1 MIQHISDWRLMVL
14 KPSTL
19 RKISSIGIIETLAI
33 LAVSLGY
40 LPLGYARIHAKLIVY
55 GLMPV
60 FVYSI
65 AMVYL
70 ASAKPGYN
78 RITFPWLLT
87 AYPLTL
93 IIPLISLLESF
104 TILMYYY
111 GAIMILA
118 SIPFFLGGLTK
129 KGSLRI
135 SLGLLGLSMLQ
146 TGIILLSN
154 VLTYNLKL
162 QPPEMGTA
170 ALIAFPVT
178 AIYAVSVHAVPK
190 TFRLEPEKLST
201 IILSIVLVL
210 GTITYTV
217 GYYRYAIML
226 YAISFFAYPISIRL
240 YKIWDW
246 ERGIKAKKDTPGKP
260 GNLYFIYSHYFVWLF
275 TILTPIT
282 AYMYLE
288 GWIKDIFTL
297 IHVLTVGFIGVHIYI
312 HAPMM
317 VPVVISVKTKR
328 RYTILPPL
336 FLTLATI
343 VWPFSGILSYILVAL
358 SLCRLFDIILG
369 YVPKKLYAPFQ
380 IK

>member
-1 MIQHISDWRLMVL
+1 M

-19 RKISSIGIIETLAI
+19 RKTSRIGIIETLAI

-40 LPLGYARIHAKLIVY
+40 LPFGYARIHAKLIVY
-55 GLMPV
+55 GLVPV

-70 ASAKPGYN
+70 ASAKPGHD
-78 RITFPWLLT
+78 RVIFPWLLAT
-87 AYPLTL
+87 YPFILVT
-93 IIPLISLLESF
+93 PFVSLLGSF

-111 GAIMILA
+111 GATLIFA
-118 SIPFFLGGLTK
+118 SIPFFLGYLTK

-146 TGIILLSN
+146 TGVILIASI
-154 VLTYNLKL
+154 VTYGSSLK
-162 QPPEMGTA
+162 PPEIGTA
-170 ALIAFPVT
+170 VLLAFPVT
-178 AIYAVSVHAVPK
+178 AIYAISVHAVPK
-190 TFRLEPEKLST
+190 TFRSEPEKLST
-201 IILSIVLVL
+201 IILSAVLIL
-210 GTITYTV
+210 ATIAYTV

-226 YAISFFAYPISIRL
+226 YAVSFFAYPISIRL
-240 YKIWDW
+240 YKIREW
-246 ERGIKAKKDTPGKP
+246 ERSIKAKKDTPGKP

-282 AYMYLE
+282 TYMYLE
-288 GWIKDIFTL
+288 GSIKDIYTL
-297 IHVLTVGFIGVHIYI
+297 IHVLTIGFIGMHIYI

-317 VPVVISVKTKR
+317 VPVVINVKTKR

-336 FLTLATI
+336 FLTLAVI
-343 VWPFSGILSYILVAL
+343 LWPFSGALSYILVAL

-369 YVPKKLYAPFQ
+369 YVPEKLYTLFQ
-380 IK
+380 VK

>member
-1 MIQHISDWRLMVL
+1 M

-40 LPLGYARIHAKLIVY
+40 LPIGYAKIHAKLIVY

-60 FVYSI
+60 FIYSI

-70 ASAKPGYN
+70 ASAKPGYD
-78 RITFPWLLT
+78 RIIFPWLLI
-87 AYPLTL
+87 AYPLVL
-93 IIPLISLLESF
+93 ITPFISLLGSF

-111 GAIMILA
+111 GTTMIFA
-118 SIPFFLGGLTK
+118 SIPFFLGGLSK
-129 KGSLRI
+129 RGSLRI

-146 TGIILLSN
+146 TGIILLAN
-154 VLTYNLKL
+154 ILTYNLKL
-162 QPPEMGTA
+162 KPPEMGTA

-190 TFRLEPEKLST
+190 TYRLEPEKLST
-201 IILSIVLVL
+201 IILPLVL
-210 GTITYTV
+210 ILGTMTYTV
-217 GYYRYAIML
+217 GYYKYAIIL

-240 YKIWDW
+240 YKIRNW
-246 ERGIKAKKDTPGKP
+246 ERSVKAKKDTPGKP

-288 GWIKDIFTL
+288 GSVKDVFTL
-297 IHVLTVGFIGVHIYI
+297 IHVLTVGFIGIHIYI

-317 VPVVISVKTKR
+317 VPVVIGVKTKR

-343 VWPFSGILSYILVAL
+343 IWPFSGIVSYILVAL
-358 SLCRLFDIILG
+358 SICRLFDIILG
-369 YVPKKLYAPFQ
+369 YVPEKLYAPFQ